1 MGTQDGPLSML
12 QLLGPPSVTARD
24 EALSAVR
31 LGNDFRLPASY
42 RDFARNFGY
51 GLLCDMFYIYIPKAG
66 GDDLVQ
72 RSNTL
77 SEVLLD
83 GVAGEYKEF
92 TEYEPDGSPELFKR
106 LIPFG
111 TTKNGAI
118 IAWDRDEKTSPDEYM
133 IYVVAS
139 KLLACRRAA
148 PDLYDFISRCLDYR
162 VRDLLGQGASPLPAT
177 FKPIG

>member
-1 MGTQDGPLSML
+1 
-12 QLLGPPSVTARD
+12 
-24 EALSAVR
+24 
-31 LGNDFRLPASY
+31 
-42 RDFARNFGY
+42 
-51 GLLCDMFYIYIPKAG
+51 
-66 GDDLVQ
+66 DDLVQ

-83 GVAGEYKEF
+83 GVDGEYKEF

-111 TTKNGAI
+111 TTKNGAM

-148 PDLYDFISRCLDYR
+148 PDLYDFISRCLDTGSVTCLGR
-162 VRDLLGQGASPLPAT
+162 ALLRFRRRSSQSDSRT
-177 FKPIG
+177 HK